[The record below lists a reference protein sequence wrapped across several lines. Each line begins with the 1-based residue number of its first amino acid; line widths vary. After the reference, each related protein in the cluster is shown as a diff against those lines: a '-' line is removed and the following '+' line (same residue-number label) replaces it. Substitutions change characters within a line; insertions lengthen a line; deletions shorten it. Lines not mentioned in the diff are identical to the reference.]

1 VLGIKSGSAHK
12 TTDLPL
18 NSMRTNDGA
27 AFIPN
32 LMTEDIFENT
42 FAFFGTLSSEGFVL
56 SLKGKVFERT
66 ETDPQL
72 LIGQRFSETVYWQ
85 SSEFTSSILEKAIE
99 EAAGG
104 QKSKTLLDFRIN
116 SEEKLIIELF
126 LYPLEDKKDRQ
137 IFFCAHDVT
146 TREKEIEFYRR
157 RAEHLLYAAENA
169 DIGLWFWDLVE
180 EKIFST
186 PKCNELFEVPPNE
199 PITLL
204 SISDIIH
211 PEDSEQVEAA
221 ITESQTYGKDYES
234 EFRVIYSDGSVHWI
248 TTKGKTYLDAEG
260 KPFSMMGV
268 VRGITEKK
276 AASEEL
282 SKIYESEKKARD
294 EAEEANRTKDSFLAI
309 VSHELR
315 SPLNAILGWTKI
327 LLTKNV
333 DAETQR
339 NALETIE
346 RSARSQAKLI
356 EDLVDSARI
365 ASGKLRLEFR
375 PTNLY
380 EVVKNVCNFQKPA
393 AEAKEIALELN
404 ADRTKIYVFGDM
416 VRLQQIFT
424 NIVTNSIKFTP
435 EGGEVKINMS
445 VNKGKVTVSVKDN
458 GQGIS
463 AEVLPTI
470 FRQFAQGDEKTS
482 DRSGLGL
489 GLSISK
495 ILIEKHNGTIRAE
508 SEGTGQ
514 GSEFTVEL
522 PLTLTEDEISAE
534 IKVSN
539 PNDEKHLKDIK
550 ILMVEDDPDSRQVL
564 QLVLEQ
570 SGANVKS
577 VGSAKEALTTLT
589 ALAEDLPD
597 VIVSDLAMPVEDG
610 YSLINQIRK
619 LPETEGGKIPA
630 IALSAFVAGE
640 NKERAYNSGF
650 QKYHTKPFDPDG
662 LIEDIL
668 HVLDK
673 SNLE

>member
-1 VLGIKSGSAHK
+1 MQI
-12 TTDLPL
+12 
-18 NSMRTNDGA
+18 NDST

-32 LMTEDIFENT
+32 LFTEEVLENL

-56 SLKGKVFERT
+56 SLKGKVFEKT
-66 ETDPQL
+66 ETNPEL

-85 SSEFTSSILEKAIE
+85 SSEFTSSVLEKAIE
-99 EAAGG
+99 EASNG

-116 SEEKLIIELF
+116 AEEKLTIELF
-126 LYPLEDKKDRQ
+126 LYPLEDEESRR
-137 IFFCAHDVT
+137 IFFCAQDVSM
-146 TREKEIEFYRR
+146 REKEIEFYRQR
-157 RAEHLLYAAENA
+157 SEHLLYAAENA

-180 EKIFST
+180 DKIFST
-186 PKCNELFEVPPNE
+186 PKCNELFQVPPSD

-204 SISDIIH
+204 SIADMVH
-211 PEDSEQVEAA
+211 PEDAEQVQAA
-221 ITESQTYGKDYES
+221 LTESQTYGKDYDS
-234 EFRVIYSDGSVHWI
+234 EFRIIHPDASIHWI
-248 TTKGKTYLDAEG
+248 ATKGKTYLDAEG

-276 AASEEL
+276 IASDEL
-282 SKIYESEKKARD
+282 SKIYEREKKARD

-333 DAETQR
+333 DGETQK

-380 EVVKNVCNFQKPA
+380 EVIKNVYNSQKPS
-393 AEAKEIALELN
+393 AEAKQIALEFN
-404 ADRTKIYVFGDM
+404 ADRPKIHVFGDM

-424 NIVTNSIKFTP
+424 NIVSNSIKFTP
-435 EGGEVKINMS
+435 EGGEVA
-445 VNKGKVTVSVKDN
+445 VNVAGDNGKVTVSVKDN

-463 AEVLPTI
+463 REALPKI

-482 DRSGLGL
+482 GDRSGLGL

-495 ILIEKHNGTIRAE
+495 ILIEKHNGTIEAQ
-508 SEGTGQ
+508 SEGIGQ
-514 GSEFTVEL
+514 GSEFTVQL
-522 PLTLTEDEISAE
+522 PLLQTEDEISAE
-534 IKVSN
+534 IKRSN
-539 PNDEKHLKDIK
+539 PREEKLLENIK

-570 SGANVKS
+570 SGAEVEAAE
-577 VGSAKEALTTLT
+577 SAQDALRALKVLKES
-589 ALAEDLPD
+589 LPD
-597 VIVSDLAMPVEDG
+597 VIISDLAMPVEDG
-610 YSLINQIRK
+610 YALINQIRK
-619 LPETEGGKIPA
+619 LPENEGGKIPA
-630 IALSAFVAGE
+630 IALSAFAAGE
-640 NKERAYNSGF
+640 NKQKAYTLGF
-650 QKYHTKPFDPDG
+650 QKYHTKPFEPDV

-668 HVLDK
+668 QVLK
-673 SNLE
+673 NK

>member
-1 VLGIKSGSAHK
+1 MLGIKSESAHK
-12 TTDLPL
+12 KSDLPL
-18 NSMRTNDGA
+18 NSMQINDNT

-32 LMTEDIFENT
+32 LFTEEVLENL

-66 ETDPQL
+66 ETNPQL

-85 SSEFTSSILEKAIE
+85 SSEFTSSVLEKSID
-99 EAAGG
+99 EAAKG
-104 QKSKTLLDFRIN
+104 QQSKTLLDFRIN
-116 SEEKLIIELF
+116 AEEKLIIELF
-126 LYPLEDKKDRQ
+126 LYPLEEQGSRR
-137 IFFCAHDVT
+137 IFFCAQDVSI
-146 TREKEIEFYRR
+146 REKEIEFYRR
-157 RAEHLLYAAENA
+157 RSEHLLYAAENA

-180 EKIFST
+180 DKIFST
-186 PKCNELFEVPPNE
+186 PKCNELFEFPVNE

-204 SISDIIH
+204 SIADMVH
-211 PEDSEQVEAA
+211 PEDAEQVQAA
-221 ITESQTYGKDYES
+221 LTESQTYGKEYDS
-234 EFRVIYSDGSVHWI
+234 EFRIIHSDASVHWI
-248 TTKGKTYLDAEG
+248 STKGKTYLDAEG

-276 AASEEL
+276 TASEEL

-333 DAETQR
+333 DGETQR

-380 EVVKNVCNFQKPA
+380 EVIKNVYNSQKPS
-393 AEAKEIALELN
+393 AEAKEIALEFN
-404 ADRTKIYVFGDM
+404 AERPKIHVFGDM

-424 NIVTNSIKFTP
+424 NIVSNSIKFTP
-435 EGGEVKINMS
+435 EGGEVA
-445 VNKGKVTVSVKDN
+445 VNVSTNNGNVTVSVKDN

-463 AEVLPTI
+463 TEALPKI

-482 DRSGLGL
+482 GDRSGLGL

-495 ILIEKHNGTIRAE
+495 ILIEKHNGTIDAE
-508 SEGTGQ
+508 SKGMGQ
-514 GSEFTVEL
+514 GAEFTVRL
-522 PLTLTEDEISAE
+522 PLLLTEDEISAE
-534 IKVSN
+534 IKRSN
-539 PNDEKHLKDIK
+539 PKEEKFLENVK
-550 ILMVEDDPDSRQVL
+550 ILIVEDDADSRQVL

-570 SGANVKS
+570 SGAEVKTAE
-577 VGSAKEALTTLT
+577 SARDALRL
-589 ALAEDLPD
+589 LAASENDLPD
-597 VIVSDLAMPVEDG
+597 VIISDLAMPVEDG
-610 YSLINQIRK
+610 YALINQIRK
-619 LPETEGGKIPA
+619 LPENKGGKIPA
-630 IALSAFVAGE
+630 IALSAFAAGE
-640 NKERAYNSGF
+640 NKQKAYSLGF
-650 QKYHTKPFDPDG
+650 QKYHTKPFEPDV

-668 HVLDK
+668 QVLRNK
-673 SNLE
+673 

>member
-1 VLGIKSGSAHK
+1 MLGIKSGSARK
-12 TTDLPL
+12 MLDLPL
-18 NSMRTNDGA
+18 NSMQINDNT
-27 AFIPN
+27 AFVPN
-32 LMTEDIFENT
+32 LFTEEVLENL
-42 FAFFGTLSSEGFVL
+42 FAFFGTLSAEGFVL

-66 ETDPQL
+66 ETNPEL
-72 LIGQRFSETVYWQ
+72 LIGQRFAETVYWQ
-85 SSEFTSSILEKAIE
+85 SSEFTSGILEKAIE
-99 EAAGG
+99 EAANG

-116 SEEKLIIELF
+116 AEEKLIIELF
-126 LYPLEDKKDRQ
+126 LYPLENEKSRK
-137 IFFCAHDVT
+137 IFFCAQDVT
-146 TREKEIEFYRR
+146 VREKEIEFYKQ

-180 EKIFST
+180 DKIFST
-186 PKCNELFEVPPNE
+186 PKCNELFEVPANE
-199 PITLL
+199 QITLL
-204 SISDIIH
+204 SIADIVH
-211 PEDSEQVEAA
+211 PEDRERVEAA
-221 ITESQTYGKDYES
+221 ILESQTYGRDYDS
-234 EFRVIYSDGSVHWI
+234 EFRIIHADGSISWI
-248 TTKGKTYLDAEG
+248 TTKGKTYLDGEG

-276 AASEEL
+276 TASQEL

-333 DAETQR
+333 DADTQR

-365 ASGKLRLEFR
+365 SSGKLRLEFR
-375 PTNLY
+375 PTNLF
-380 EVVKNVCNFQKPA
+380 EVIKNVYNSQKPS
-393 AEAKEIALELN
+393 AEAKEIALEFS
-404 ADRTKIYVFGDM
+404 ADIDKIYVFGDM

-424 NIVTNSIKFTP
+424 NIVSNSIKFTP
-435 EGGEVKINMS
+435 EGGEVAVNVS
-445 VNKGKVTVSVKDN
+445 VADGKATISVKDS

-463 AEVLPTI
+463 KEALPRI

-482 DRSGLGL
+482 NDRSGLGL

-495 ILIEKHNGTIRAE
+495 ILIDKHNGTIRAQ
-508 SEGTGQ
+508 SEGIGQ

-522 PLTLTEDEISAE
+522 PLLVTEDEISAE
-534 IKVSN
+534 IKKSK
-539 PNDEKHLKDIK
+539 PGEEKLLENVK
-550 ILMVEDDPDSRQVL
+550 ILIVEDDPDSRQVL

-570 SGANVKS
+570 SGALVES
-577 VGSAKEALTTLT
+577 AESAKDALR
-589 ALAEDLPD
+589 ALDAAKQDLPD

-610 YSLINQIRK
+610 YALINQIRRRA
-619 LPETEGGKIPA
+619 ENEGGKIPA
-630 IALSAFVAGE
+630 IALSAFAAGE
-640 NKERAYNSGF
+640 NKQKAYSCGF
-650 QKYHTKPFDPDG
+650 QKYHTKPFEPDV

-668 HVLDK
+668 QVLK
-673 SNLE
+673 N

>member
-1 VLGIKSGSAHK
+1 MQI
-12 TTDLPL
+12 
-18 NSMRTNDGA
+18 NDST

-32 LMTEDIFENT
+32 LFTEEVLESL
-42 FAFFGTLSSEGFVL
+42 FAFFGTLSAEGFVL
-56 SLKGKVFERT
+56 SLKGKVFEKT
-66 ETDPQL
+66 ETNPEL

-85 SSEFTSSILEKAIE
+85 SSEFTSSVLEKAIN
-99 EAAGG
+99 EAASG
-104 QKSKTLLDFRIN
+104 QKPQTLLDFRIN
-116 SEEKLIIELF
+116 AEEKLIIELF
-126 LYPLEDKKDRQ
+126 LYPLEDGEKRQ
-137 IFFCAHDVT
+137 IFFCAQDVT
-146 TREKEIEFYRR
+146 TREKEIEFYRQ

-180 EKIFST
+180 DKIFST
-186 PKCNELFEVPPNE
+186 PKCNELFEVPASE

-204 SISDIIH
+204 SIADMVH
-211 PEDSEQVEAA
+211 PEDAERVEKAL
-221 ITESQTYGKDYES
+221 TESQTYGKEYDS
-234 EFRVIYSDGSVHWI
+234 EFRIIHSDGSVHWI
-248 TTKGKTYLDAEG
+248 ATKGKTYLDAEG

-276 AASEEL
+276 TASEEL
-282 SKIYESEKKARD
+282 SKIYEREKRARD
-294 EAEEANRTKDSFLAI
+294 EAEEANRTKDFFLAI

-333 DAETQR
+333 DGDTQR

-380 EVVKNVCNFQKPA
+380 EVVKNVYNSQKPS
-393 AEAKEIALELN
+393 AEAKEIALEFN
-404 ADRTKIYVFGDM
+404 ADRPKIHVFGDM

-424 NIVTNSIKFTP
+424 NIVSNSIKFTP
-435 EGGEVKINMS
+435 ERGEIVVNVS
-445 VNKGKVTVSVKDN
+445 VNNGHVTVSVKDN

-463 AEVLPTI
+463 AEALPRI

-482 DRSGLGL
+482 GDRSGLGL

-495 ILIEKHNGTIRAE
+495 ILIEKHNGTIKAQ
-508 SEGTGQ
+508 SAGIGQ
-514 GSEFTVEL
+514 GAEFIVEL
-522 PLTLTEDEISAE
+522 PLLLTDDEISAE
-534 IKVSN
+534 IKKVS
-539 PNDEKHLKDIK
+539 PKEEKFLQNVK
-550 ILMVEDDPDSRQVL
+550 ILIVEDDPDSRQVL

-570 SGANVKS
+570 SGAEVR
-577 VGSAKEALTTLT
+577 SAESALVALNTL
-589 ALAEDLPD
+589 AASKKDLPD

-610 YSLINQIRK
+610 YALINKIRK
-619 LPETEGGKIPA
+619 LPENEGGKIPA
-630 IALSAFVAGE
+630 IALSAFAAGE
-640 NKERAYNSGF
+640 NKQKAFKLGF
-650 QKYHTKPFDPDG
+650 QKYHTKPFEPDV

-668 HVLDK
+668 QVLGNSK
-673 SNLE
+673 